1 MNIYQLIECYLYYV
15 FSNVEPRAL
24 AIRKE
29 QNIQNYLNFLFCK
42 VFVPCLNKQLTTPQA
57 AFLMFQ
63 FHTSQILGAFN
74 VISHEIYKL
83 SLVHVH

>member
-1 MNIYQLIECYLYYV
+1 MNIYQLIDYYLYYV
-15 FSNVEPRAL
+15 ISNEEPRAL

-29 QNIQNYLNFLFCK
+29 QNIQNYLDFLFCK
-42 VFVPCLNKQLTTPQA
+42 VFVPCLNKQLMTPQA

-63 FHTSQILGAFN
+63 FHISQILGAFN
-74 VISHEIYKL
+74 VKLHEIYIL